1 MQQNMRRKPS
11 HAVLTGMVSF
21 FTALCITAERTTKI
35 TATAGKWS
43 LATRKADKTDSPTP
57 EPLVAPTLLCPL
69 A

>member
-11 HAVLTGMVSF
+11 RAVLTGMVSF
-21 FTALCITAERTTKI
+21 FTALCITAERAPKI
-35 TATAGKWS
+35 SPTAGKWV

-57 EPLVAPTLLCPL
+57 EPLVASALLCPL